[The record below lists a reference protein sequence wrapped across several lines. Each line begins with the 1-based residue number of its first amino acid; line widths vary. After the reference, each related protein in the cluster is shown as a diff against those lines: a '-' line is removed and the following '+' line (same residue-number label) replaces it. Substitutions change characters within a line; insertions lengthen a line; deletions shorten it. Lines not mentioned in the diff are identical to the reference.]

1 MGVYESWIDF
11 FHSNLDDEDHD
22 YYDYPISVRLLFLKK
37 NNKIPTES
45 TIIRK
50 SLTSVHLG

>member
-37 NNKIPTES
+37 
-45 TIIRK
+45 IIK
-50 SLTSVHLG
+50 YPQNQQLFEKA